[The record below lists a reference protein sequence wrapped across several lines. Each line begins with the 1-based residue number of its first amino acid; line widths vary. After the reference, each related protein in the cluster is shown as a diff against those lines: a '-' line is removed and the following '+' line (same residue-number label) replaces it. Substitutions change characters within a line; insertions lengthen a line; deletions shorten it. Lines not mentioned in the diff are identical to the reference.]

1 MLFLSLTSKSILTET
16 SPARVDAVPSIF
28 AFSSPDLTKSL
39 SLFALG
45 WNSLV
50 QKSGHSLRGW
60 WNESCNARQL
70 ERTIAVPPQ
79 CSSRRCLLHVILQG
93 IRQTFSLE
101 QANKQ
106 KVSSRKMKE
115 QSGGLCYENVIYV
128 TGKASLPT
136 STPRSW
142 RWRTGCIRG

>member
-1 MLFLSLTSKSILTET
+1 MVKSNLPLKFLIQLFNKESYLAIDWLENIY
-16 SPARVDAVPSIF
+16 IF
-28 AFSSPDLTKSL
+28 SL

-50 QKSGHSLRGW
+50 QKSGHSLQGW
-60 WNESCNARQL
+60 WNGSCDARQL
-70 ERTIAVPPQ
+70 EKMIAVPPQ

-93 IRQTFSLE
+93 TRQTFSLE

-106 KVSSRKMKE
+106 KVSSRKTKE
-115 QSGGLCYENVIYV
+115 QSGGFRYENVIYV

-136 STPRSW
+136 STPHSW
-142 RWRTGCIRG
+142 RWRIGCIRG